1 MAEGSSTPG
10 YTVIEAMMCAQG
22 ECQFRPATDTAGKDI
37 FERCPVCG
45 ESRYTPGGREIMS
58 QLTNALVD
66 TVASKGQRSYHQCF

>member
-45 ESRYTPGGREIMS
+45 ESRYAPGGREIMD
-58 QLTNALVD
+58 QLTDALLES
-66 TVASKGQRSYHQCF
+66 AMAERRGSYHQCF